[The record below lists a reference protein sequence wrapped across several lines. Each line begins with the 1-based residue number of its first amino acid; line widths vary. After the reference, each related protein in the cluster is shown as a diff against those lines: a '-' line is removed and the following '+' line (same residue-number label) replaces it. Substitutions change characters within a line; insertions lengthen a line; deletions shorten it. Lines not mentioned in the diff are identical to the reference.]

1 MYYIAIYMLGF
12 GFSLGLQVVVARRN
26 GEGNLAQTGEIFW
39 QGLLFLVSLSILT
52 FTLSKVASPLILRKV
67 ISSGEIYQAVMKY
80 IDWRDYSFLFV
91 FPILA
96 YRAFFVGITQTKVL
110 TANSILL
117 VTTNA
122 ALNYLLIF
130 GACGFPRLGIAGAA
144 IASSLAE
151 IAALIHIV
159 IYTHLK
165 IDKKKYGWRP
175 TVNLP
180 LLGQLFRISSWTM
193 IRSFFCIAPWFL
205 FFIAIEHLGE
215 RQLAAGNV
223 VRSVSVMLFV
233 IVNSFATT
241 GISLVSNLIGA
252 QQVNNVLPICWKT
265 VKLSYAV
272 GTPFVLTAAL
282 LSKPI
287 LGIYTNS
294 SEVIE
299 TAYAPFLLMLS
310 TFFWLLLPIPI
321 AMQLSGQENQNGI
334 RISNNHNHRL
344 SGVFVRAIHPRTVTI
359 NHVLDGRAALCFIAS
374 GFISLLSEKRE
385 LETVK
390 RKVHGDLS

>member
-1 MYYIAIYMLGF
+1 MNFTYKQIWLINFPVMMSLLMEQLINLTDTVFLGHVGEIELGASALAGMYYIAIYMLGF

-39 QGLLFLVSLSILT
+39 QGLFFLVSLSILA
-52 FTLSKVASPLILRKV
+52 FALSKVASPLILRKV

-165 IDKKKYGWRP
+165 INKKKYGWRP
-175 TVNLP
+175 TLNLP

-193 IRSFFCIAPWFL
+193 VRSFFCIAPWFL
-205 FFIAIEHLGE
+205 FFYCHRAFGRE
-215 RQLAAGNV
+215 
-223 VRSVSVMLFV
+223 
-233 IVNSFATT
+233 AT
-241 GISLVSNLIGA
+241 GS
-252 QQVNNVLPICWKT
+252 
-265 VKLSYAV
+265 
-272 GTPFVLTAAL
+272 
-282 LSKPI
+282 
-287 LGIYTNS
+287 
-294 SEVIE
+294 
-299 TAYAPFLLMLS
+299 
-310 TFFWLLLPIPI
+310 
-321 AMQLSGQENQNGI
+321 
-334 RISNNHNHRL
+334 R
-344 SGVFVRAIHPRTVTI
+344 
-359 NHVLDGRAALCFIAS
+359 
-374 GFISLLSEKRE
+374 
-385 LETVK
+385 
-390 RKVHGDLS
+390 